1 MLRGYPRTPFAPFS
15 LGATPTLAT
24 PPLSSFCFLPLHAQP
39 HLCRVPLV
47 HAAAAWHR
55 DGETPL
61 IHAADNG
68 ATAAV
73 ASLVERRADLDAQGN
88 NG

>member
-1 MLRGYPRTPFAPFS
+1 MP
-15 LGATPTLAT
+15 
-24 PPLSSFCFLPLHAQP
+24 P

-55 DGETPL
+55 RGDTPL
-61 IHAADNG
+61 MDAAING

-73 ASLVERRADLDAQGN
+73 ASFVELRANLDAQGN
-88 NG
+88 SFG

>member
-1 MLRGYPRTPFAPFS
+1 MP
-15 LGATPTLAT
+15 
-24 PPLSSFCFLPLHAQP
+24 P

-55 DGETPL
+55 DGSGYTPL
-61 IHAADNG
+61 MCAADND

-73 ASLVERRADLDAQGN
+73 ASLIKLRANLDAQENSG
-88 NG
+88 